1 MREIIVVVG
10 VVLIGALAL
19 ARPLQ
24 NSNPTEQA
32 NDRMAQSIATNT
44 SANVTYASLNA
55 EWLAANN
62 QTKKDACITRLFAK
76 LAGLEAELE
85 KAKAASRQNAG
96 KPNNGHQGGKP

>member
-1 MREIIVVVG
+1 MKELICILVGITIAAWVV
-10 VVLIGALAL
+10 

-32 NDRMAQSIATNT
+32 NDRLAQAVATNT

-76 LAGLEAELE
+76 LAGLEVELE
-85 KAKAASRQNAG
+85 KAKAANRKNAG
-96 KPNNGHQGGKP
+96 KPNHGGKP